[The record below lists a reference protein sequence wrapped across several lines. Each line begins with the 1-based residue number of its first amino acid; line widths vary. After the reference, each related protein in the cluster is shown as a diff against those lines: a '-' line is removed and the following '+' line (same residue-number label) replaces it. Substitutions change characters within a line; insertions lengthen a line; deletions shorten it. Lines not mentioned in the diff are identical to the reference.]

1 MPEEEHPLQQHA
13 QSHMKGGSDPL
24 NWEELADFVK
34 LSGDTMTGLLTLSG
48 PPVNDL
54 HAVTKKYMDDHLYSP
69 LVLDAIE
76 YADDETARAA
86 YVTSDAEGVE
96 ESFETGLDNDYYLGD
111 KDDLDFWQAKKFT
124 TSRSILCTSASIW
137 VVGEVGTVVGDVT
150 FRIETDIGD
159 EPSGTLV
166 HANATGTIAKGD
178 ISIGAWNKCS
188 FTPFSLAT
196 GTYWLV
202 LSIPNQ
208 GTNDRW
214 NIGTDGDGIGIS
226 AHSTDGGANWTI
238 RTNVHML
245 YFRVYA
251 VHLQSYSEASIKQQ
265 GFYSLKSF
273 AEATDSLNDTLT
285 RTIALPKD
293 LSGQAKIKFHAR
305 ASRTGTNFKVGF
317 HDSGGITT
325 EHSVNIAS
333 ANVWQEEEVD
343 ISEVTDANK
352 DVIDQII
359 ITITNADADNI
370 IYLDYIN
377 APDPGVL
384 GGEAGFGDMLKSVY
398 DTDDDSRVNDA
409 AKLAGYTLAQ
419 VRDHAPRAHTLN
431 SHSCPDGNVDFGGY
445 KGVDVANP
453 TNPQDAA
460 TKAYVDSLV

>member
-1 MPEEEHPLQQHA
+1 MSNGEEHPLQQHA

-69 LVLDAIE
+69 LVLDPME
-76 YADDETARAA
+76 YADHETAQAA
-86 YVTSDAEGVE
+86 YVNGDEYSSDILTGGTATADTDFGGTQPAPNACDDNEATYWQSDEVAFPHWWKYDFGAGVTKIVRKLRVKPGYSVAYQRFKDFKLQGSNNDLDWDDLYTGQHAQTIDWEDYIIPNTTAYRYYRLWITSDWEGYVFANIYE
-96 ESFETGLDNDYYLGD
+96 
-111 KDDLDFWQAKKFT
+111 
-124 TSRSILCTSASIW
+124 
-137 VVGEVGTVVGDVT
+137 
-150 FRIETDIGD
+150 IEMM
-159 EPSGTLV
+159 E
-166 HANATGTIAKGD
+166 
-178 ISIGAWNKCS
+178 
-188 FTPFSLAT
+188 
-196 GTYWLV
+196 LV
-202 LSIPNQ
+202 LQ
-208 GTNDRW
+208 C
-214 NIGTDGDGIGIS
+214 
-226 AHSTDGGANWTI
+226 
-238 RTNVHML
+238 
-245 YFRVYA
+245 
-251 VHLQSYSEASIKQQ
+251 YSESTIKQR
-265 GFYSLKSF
+265 GFYSLKVS
-273 AEATDSLNDTLT
+273 AKETDSLNDTLT
-285 RTIALPKD
+285 RTLTMTKD
-293 LSGQAKIKFHAR
+293 LSGQTKIKFYIR
-305 ASRTGTNFKVGF
+305 ASREGTNFKVGF

-325 EHSVNIAS
+325 EHTPNITV

-343 ISEVTDANK
+343 ISGVADANK

-377 APDPGVL
+377 APEPGVL

-398 DTDDDSRVNDA
+398 DTDDDGRVNDA

-419 VRDHAPRAHTLN
+419 VRDHAPRTHTLN
-431 SHSCPDGNVDFGGY
+431 SHSCPDGNVDFGGH